1 MVGREGSLASEIDF
15 ARRLSQKRSTR
26 SSLRITMRLGMP
38 THYEFDHKAL
48 SSLDAVHS
56 STNMHQPPPR
66 FARMRFLEES
76 LDVLNTAL

>member
-1 MVGREGSLASEIDF
+1 
-15 ARRLSQKRSTR
+15 
-26 SSLRITMRLGMP
+26 MRLGMP

-56 STNMHQPPPR
+56 STNMHQPPSR
-66 FARMRFLEES
+66 FAGMRFLEES